1 MPEAS
6 PYSSDQEGGSVESS
20 SSAFSSSNPTIQQC
34 DITTRHSAIRRAILT
49 HLAVSGALY
58 LVQALFVSKY
68 GATASTNP
76 VLAYLLSP
84 QVAKWLSALNW
95 TLSITFF
102 LGRWM
107 MTGNSYMAYFAMIR
121 AVSFEISVA
130 EYAMKLV
137 SELGGRSN
145 FLFVLVGLPILA
157 VVFTLQ
163 TRVEITKARF
173 VALSVFAS
181 VVLGWLASLMFPL
194 DDTMTLVQLGAM
206 SLTYFTIFM
215 SQLHDLMSKQS
226 DSGRLA
232 VKLMLASIYPMRHV
246 LVKFFE

>member
-1 MPEAS
+1 MPETS
-6 PYSSDQEGGSVESS
+6 PYSSGQEGGSVESS
-20 SSAFSSSNPTIQQC
+20 SSAFSISKPTIQQC

-49 HLAVSGALY
+49 HLAASGTLY
-58 LVQALFVSKY
+58 LVQALFVAKY

-107 MTGNSYMAYFAMIR
+107 TGNPYMAYFALIR
-121 AVSFEISVA
+121 AVLFEIAVA
-130 EYAMKLV
+130 EYVLKLV
-137 SELGGRSN
+137 SELGGCSN

-181 VVLGWLASLMFPL
+181 VVL
-194 DDTMTLVQLGAM
+194 
-206 SLTYFTIFM
+206 
-215 SQLHDLMSKQS
+215 
-226 DSGRLA
+226 
-232 VKLMLASIYPMRHV
+232 
-246 LVKFFE
+246 